1 MVAYSARCPICV
13 RGLAIVSVS
22 VSASVFPTVAESL
35 KAFQYRHSPPLL
47 PTPWVLSFPVMS
59 RSGQAPWCVCKWR
72 DHSSL
77 KQPPPRTCS
86 RKAGRRLGVCTA
98 YPPHG
103 FFPPKKKNIRTC
115 ISKLPPPSTC
125 SRKAGRRLG
134 VCTTYPPHGFFP
146 PPKKNAP
153 IL

>member
-1 MVAYSARCPICV
+1 MSRLVAGLALKASRDRWDICRTSTRGHGTQKYTNAYIMNKMCPICV

-35 KAFQYRHSPPLL
+35 KAFQYRHTPPLL
-47 PTPWVLSFPVMS
+47 PTPWFLSFPVMS

-103 FFPPKKKNIRTC
+103 FFPP
-115 ISKLPPPSTC
+115 
-125 SRKAGRRLG
+125 
-134 VCTTYPPHGFFP
+134 
-146 PPKKNAP
+146 
-153 IL
+153 